1 MIYIYIYIYHLEEG
15 GDVRLLLP
23 RKIFNNI
30 YIINIVWELSIRK
43 YAYYHL
49 EEGAYVDGLRVFCCP
64 GKYHIKYWFD
74 QISY

>member
-30 YIINIVWELSIRK
+30 YIINIV
-43 YAYYHL
+43 
-49 EEGAYVDGLRVFCCP
+49 
-64 GKYHIKYWFD
+64 
-74 QISY
+74 